1 MYLGISPS
9 KFDELRK
16 SGRIG
21 PAKILDGRKLYAVE
35 MLDEFFDALPD
46 EAHDAAEDW
55 TVQFMSTIAS
65 QGMPRRL
72 PPGCVED
79 RDRHGNI
86 RIYFRVKGRPKI
98 RLRGTPWTPE
108 FMAAY
113 DAAKGQSAPI
123 MGKDIAPG
131 TWRWLCVRYLAEC
144 ADYLRLDSRTK
155 RVRRGI
161 LENTFDE
168 PIAPGSPKLF
178 RDLPLS
184 LMAADAVEVLRD
196 RKLAFPEAA
205 NSRLKAIRAVFK
217 WALRKKGPDGKALVS
232 NNPARDVA
240 YLKSNNP
247 SGYHTWALDEVRRF
261 EQQHAIGTKARLAL
275 ALLLFTGQRRSDITR
290 LGRQHVRDG
299 KISLRNLRDE
309 IESPR
314 GSSCPSYPRCNGLS
328 MRRRPVRST
337 FLVNDFGRPFTDA
350 GFGNWFRDRCVEA
363 GVPGRAHG
371 LRKAGATIAANNG
384 ATAHQLMA
392 IFGWDTLKMAEAY
405 TRAADQERLAGSA
418 MHMLEAPEQNGKKP
432 CPTEP
437 AGGTFTGKILKNQKG
452 KSADGARGGN
462 RTPTPCGTRF

>member
-1 MYLGISPS
+1 
-9 KFDELRK
+9 
-16 SGRIG
+16 
-21 PAKILDGRKLYAVE
+21 
-35 MLDEFFDALPD
+35 
-46 EAHDAAEDW
+46 
-55 TVQFMSTIAS
+55 MSAIAS
-65 QGMPRRL
+65 LAMPRRL

-79 RDRHGNI
+79 RDRHGNV
-86 RIYFRVKGRPKI
+86 RIYLRVKGRPKT

-108 FMAAY
+108 FMAVY
-113 DAAKGQSAPI
+113 DAAKGQSTPI
-123 MGKDIAPG
+123 VGKDIAPG

-168 PIAPGSPKLF
+168 PIAPSSPKLF

-184 LMAADAVEVLRD
+184 LMGADAVEVLRD

-205 NSRLKAIRAVFK
+205 NSRLKALRAVFK

-232 NNPARDVA
+232 NNPARDIA

-247 SGYHTWALDEVRRF
+247 SGYHTWTLDEVRRF

-299 KISLRNLRDE
+299 KLLLTQFKGRNKKPKKLVLPILPALQRIIDA
-309 IESPR
+309 SPT
-314 GSSCPSYPRCNGLS
+314 GE
-328 MRRRPVRST
+328 MT

-405 TRAADQERLAGSA
+405 TRAADQERLAESA
-418 MHMLEAPEQNGKKP
+418 MHMLEAQEQNGKQP

-437 AGGTFTGKILKNQKG
+437 AGGTFTEKNPEESKG
-452 KSADGARGGN
+452 KSTDGARGGN